1 MLNFNGLI
9 MCTLPL
15 HSKINISALILIA
28 VLNDRFIVWYF
39 FSSLLHFL
47 LSSAKQISDVKQ
59 KKTKPENTNHF
70 ILTLMCALCIY
81 IKKTFMPYH

>member
-1 MLNFNGLI
+1 MHI
-9 MCTLPL
+9 TITLQE
-15 HSKINISALILIA
+15 KYCDLILMA
-28 VLNDRFIVWYF
+28 VLNGRFIIWYF
-39 FSSLLHFL
+39 FSHCLCFL

-70 ILTLMCALCIY
+70 ILTPMCALCIY